1 MLVRY
6 SNFLTSK
13 NSIKGLITYRNTGLL
28 KTIAKGTVSYTT
40 DGILQTKATSLPSV
54 TNLKIDLSTDE
65 NFLDV
70 SWDYFT
76 TCESFK
82 IYLSDNPYNM
92 LDYQYLT
99 EVLYDSNKINYI
111 ETISKTDKYVIV
123 IPFAANE
130 LGVVNFIK
138 YEPPVTPKIEA
149 EVIAETVDTMKDVKN
164 KTFCDHLIKDEKIDL
179 IFDSNI
185 QKYYCVTKYKHTKNK
200 KMIKIKEYYS
210 DKEIEDIDIDQFNR
224 IVINQLDV
232 NLNSLPKPIFLIEY
246 VVELNSCPKCYGTK
260 ELYDIYPTPKADI
273 ATLTNLAKV
282 QNYIIKA
289 LKTELNSNILHLDY
303 GTTLSE
309 LIGQK
314 LTPISI
320 ALVKKIIYETIDKL
334 IEYQNDEIDIPAEQR
349 IYSIGELII
358 TNPDLRTIEINIQII
373 LQNAEILNIDLKQ
386 EL

>member
-6 SNFLTSK
+6 SGL
-13 NSIKGLITYRNTGLL
+13 SIL
-28 KTIAKGTVSYTT
+28 KTYTKALINYRSY
-40 DGILQTKATSLPSV
+40 GILESNITDIPGV

-99 EVLYDSNKINYI
+99 EVLYEANKINYI

-130 LGVVNFIK
+130 LGVANFIK
-138 YEPPVTPKIEA
+138 YVPPVTPKIEA

-210 DKEIEDIDIDQFNR
+210 DKEIEDIDIDQSNR
-224 IVINQLDV
+224 IIINQLDV